1 MTALFVLR
9 TIANMKLGTLYLIPV
24 TLGDDNIAQVLPANV
39 VASAQQLDTFVVET
53 EKPARHFLSTIK
65 TAKPVRE
72 LALHLLNEHTED
84 KALPDLLK
92 PLLAGKDVGL
102 MSDAGCPGVADPG
115 ARLVALAH
123 QKGIRIMPLVGP
135 SSILLALM
143 ASGLNGQQF
152 AFLGYLPVD
161 KTERNQKLKEIE
173 KRAQTHN
180 ETQIFIETP
189 YRNQHMLEAILS
201 ICNASTRLCIASQVS
216 LSDEMIVTKTISG
229 WKQSALPDLHK
240 KPTVFLLLN

>member
-1 MTALFVLR
+1 
-9 TIANMKLGTLYLIPV
+9 MKLGTLYLIPV

-39 VASAQQLDTFVVET
+39 VATAQQLDAFVVET
-53 EKPARHFLSTIK
+53 EKPARHFLSAIK
-65 TAKPVRE
+65 TVKPVRE
-72 LALHLLNEHTED
+72 LNFHLLNEHTED

-123 QKGIRIMPLVGP
+123 QKGIRVVPLVGP

-189 YRNQHMLEAILS
+189 YRNMHMLEALLS
-201 ICNASTRLCIASQVS
+201 TCHANTRLCIASQVS
-216 LSDEMIVTKTISG
+216 LPDEFIVTKTISG
-229 WKQSALPDLHK
+229 WEQSTLPDLHK
-240 KPTVFLLLN
+240 KPTVFLLLV